1 MTTTRTGTLV
11 VALGLMLALGGC
23 ASGYAA
29 KATGTDRM
37 PFLGTTP
44 VFAEVADPSAGY
56 ADIRNDSG
64 ASAASARKVI
74 RSADLRLL
82 VDDADEAGRAIR
94 DLAESSGGFVLSSSR
109 LRYQIKVP
117 ATGLDSVV
125 DRIETLGEV
134 DRRSFRGEDV
144 TAEYVDLEVR
154 LANAHAARRS
164 YEALLGQAKT
174 VAEVLE
180 VEKALHEVQER
191 IELLEGRRKFLDEH
205 LALSDVDVSLREVE
219 APGPLQLVWKAIA
232 WTADLLW

>member
-1 MTTTRTGTLV
+1 MTAARTGTLV
-11 VALGLMLALGGC
+11 VTLGLVIALAGC
-23 ASGYAA
+23 ASGYS
-29 KATGTDRM
+29 GS
-37 PFLGTTP
+37 G
-44 VFAEVADPSAGY
+44 AERASFDTISAGY
-56 ADIRNDSG
+56 ADIRNESG
-64 ASAASARKVI
+64 ATVESSRKVI

-82 VDDADEAGRAIR
+82 VDDADVAGRAIR

-117 ATGLDSVV
+117 ATGLDSAV
-125 DRIETLGEV
+125 DQIETLGEV

-154 LANAHAARRS
+154 LANAHAARKS

-205 LALSDVDVSLREVE
+205 LALSDVDISLREVE
-219 APGPLQLVWKAIA
+219 TPGPLQLVWKAIA